1 MLITLTSCGKS
12 NKPSTQPT
20 TDEPS
25 TTITTPSDHNPRLVI
40 TSIVDYIN
48 KNRIVRN
55 QHFQPMISDNSIMI
69 FTHGEPVLRILIKQ
83 IFIFMLT
90 N

>member
-1 MLITLTSCGKS
+1 MYHYLSVPNLRY
-12 NKPSTQPT
+12 
-20 TDEPS
+20 S
-25 TTITTPSDHNPRLVI
+25 TTITTPSDHNPRFVI

-55 QHFQPMISDNSIMI
+55 QHFQPMISDNYIMI
-69 FTHGEPVLRILIKQ
+69 FTNREPILRILIKE